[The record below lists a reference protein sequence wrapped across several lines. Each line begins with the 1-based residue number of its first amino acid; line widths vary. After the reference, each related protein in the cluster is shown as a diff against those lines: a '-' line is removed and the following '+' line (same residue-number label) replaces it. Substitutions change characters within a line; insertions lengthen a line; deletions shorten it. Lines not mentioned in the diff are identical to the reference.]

1 MEEQDL
7 KMTDTFEIEAAAKTN
22 LWLEVLGKRD
32 DGFHEIRTRMVCL
45 SLFDRLKLAWRDDD
59 KVVLKCSDKSLPT
72 GEENLVVKAVRA
84 MEKHTGKVFGLSIDL
99 QKNIPSGAGLG
110 GGSSDAAAV
119 IRAINKMADLNLPE
133 AEMSEVAA
141 TIGSDI
147 PFFIYDRPCDC
158 TGRGE
163 IVVPLDDAIQKLSVF
178 LIKPAFEISA
188 GWAYQR
194 YTESAEYEGFDYLP
208 QICRWGPMVNSLERP
223 VFEKY
228 PVLGDTKHWL
238 LRQPEVHAALMSGS
252 GSTMLAV
259 LRKGAFVDELESRA
273 LERYGESSW
282 TFTGKTL

>member
-1 MEEQDL
+1 MSDI
-7 KMTDTFEIEAAAKTN
+7 FEIEAPAKTN
-22 LWLEVLGKRD
+22 LWLEVLGKRE

-45 SLFDRLKLAWRDDD
+45 GLADRLKLSWRDDD
-59 KVVLKCSDKSLPT
+59 QVVLTCSDPTLPT

-84 MEKHTGKVFGLSIDL
+84 LEKHTGQVFSIAIEL
-99 QKNIPSGAGLG
+99 EKQIPSGAGLG

-119 IRAINKMADLNLPE
+119 IRAINEMANLHLPE
-133 AEMSEVAA
+133 AEMSQVAA

-147 PFFIYDRPCDC
+147 PFFIYNRPCDC
-158 TGRGE
+158 FGRGE
-163 IVVPLDDAIQKLSVF
+163 VVEPLDEPVEKLPVF

-194 YTESAEYEGFDYLP
+194 YADSAEYEGFDYLP
-208 QICRWGPMVNSLERP
+208 QICPWGPMLNSLERP

-228 PVLGDTKHWL
+228 PVLGEMKYWL

-259 LRKGAFVDELESRA
+259 LREDVLAGDLEARA
-273 LERYGESSW
+273 IERYGESCW
-282 TFTGKTL
+282 TFIGKTL